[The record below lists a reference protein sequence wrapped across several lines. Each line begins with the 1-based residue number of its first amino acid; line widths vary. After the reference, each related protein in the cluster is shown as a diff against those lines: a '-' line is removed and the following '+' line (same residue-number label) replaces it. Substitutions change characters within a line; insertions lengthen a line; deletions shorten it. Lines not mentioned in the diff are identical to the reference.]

1 LKAPEFLQA
10 ALGHMQ
16 DRATTYDKPDGERSM
31 GRTVEAFNAITSH
44 ALTEEQGW
52 LFMGLLKMVRSQS
65 GDFKAD
71 NFEDEAAYAALRGE
85 CAAAKDARTPKVSS
99 PYPIQ
104 KIPKIELPSPA
115 FAEKI
120 KAAET
125 AADDGWIKW
134 EGEEYPIDGSFL
146 DVKYSDGVII
156 SNAPPLSLIGW
167 NWPSKNDVEFN
178 IIAYRIHK
186 ERV

>member
-1 LKAPEFLQA
+1 
-10 ALGHMQ
+10 MQ
-16 DRATTYDKPDGERSM
+16 DRAATYDKPDGERSM

-44 ALTEEQGW
+44 TLTEEQGW
-52 LFMGLLKMVRSQS
+52 LFMGLLKMARSQS

-85 CAAAKDARTPKVSS
+85 CAAAKDARTSKVSS

-134 EGEEYPIDGSFL
+134 EGGECPVE
-146 DVKYSDGVII
+146 DVDQMVVYSLADGVQGR
-156 SNAPPLSLIGW
+156 NVAGNLIWHKFGK
-167 NWPSKNDVEFN
+167 PYD
-178 IIAYRIHK
+178 IIAYRIYK
-186 ERV
+186 DSK

>member
-1 LKAPEFLQA
+1 MKAPEFLQA

-16 DRATTYDKPDGERSM
+16 DRAATYDKPDGERSM

-125 AADDGWIKW
+125 AADDGWIEW
-134 EGEEYPIDGSFL
+134 EGGECPVADGVEYELRFGDGSTQV
-146 DVKYSDGVII
+146 DDDPNDY
-156 SNAPPLSLIGW
+156 GW
-167 NWPSKNDVEFN
+167 NVDSAGCYDDTV
-178 IIAYRIHK
+178 IAYRIHK
-186 ERV
+186 DSK

>member
-1 LKAPEFLQA
+1 MKAPEFLQA

-16 DRATTYDKPDGERSM
+16 DRAATYDKPDGERSM

-125 AADDGWIKW
+125 AADDGWIMW
-134 EGEEYPIDGSFL
+134 AGGECPVGIMKRVTVRLHNLRTITESAGRFTWI
-146 DVKYSDGVII
+146 
-156 SNAPPLSLIGW
+156 N
-167 NWPSKNDVEFN
+167 NDTCN
-178 IIAYRIHK
+178 DIIAYRIHK
-186 ERV
+186 EVV

>member
-1 LKAPEFLQA
+1 MKAPEFLQA

-16 DRATTYDKPDGERSM
+16 DRASTYDKPDGERSM
-31 GRTVEAFNAITSH
+31 GRTVGAFNAITSH

-85 CAAAKDARTPKVSS
+85 CAAATVNQHDA
-99 PYPIQ
+99 
-104 KIPKIELPSPA
+104 
-115 FAEKI
+115 
-120 KAAET
+120 
-125 AADDGWIKW
+125 DGWINW
-134 EGEEYPIDGSFL
+134 DGGECPVDDYVFF
-146 DVKYSDGVII
+146 DVRFRCGDVAQGNS
-156 SNAPPLSLIGW
+156 
-167 NWPSKNDVEFN
+167 WPRWTHNGNGRD

-186 ERV
+186 ESK

>member
-1 LKAPEFLQA
+1 MKAPEFLQA

-44 ALTEEQGW
+44 TLTEEQGW

-85 CAAAKDARTPKVSS
+85 CAASANRK
-99 PYPIQ
+99 
-104 KIPKIELPSPA
+104 PSPA

-125 AADDGWIKW
+125 AADDGWIMW
-134 EGEEYPIDGSFL
+134 AGGECPVGIMKRVTVRLHNLRTITESAGRFTWI
-146 DVKYSDGVII
+146 
-156 SNAPPLSLIGW
+156 N
-167 NWPSKNDVEFN
+167 NDTCN
-178 IIAYRIHK
+178 DIIAYRIHK